1 MDEKQAAMQEL
12 KDYRQYLTKQQ
23 VTTIKGQIMSGKITA
38 AMKGLNRILERQG
51 GCNCGQAE
59 ERNRSETI

>member
-51 GCNCGQAE
+51 V
-59 ERNRSETI
+59 